1 MSQPLGHITVAA
13 PVLLALVR
21 AALRETPG
29 VVRLADVPS
38 AQEKTPLFAGPG
50 AAVVI
55 GATGVHVTCAIVAEQ
70 GVRLAQVAATARAAV
85 AMALRELAGVDVATV
100 DVSVA
105 DVVAV
110 EKTRD
115 HG

>member
-1 MSQPLGHITVAA
+1 MSQPLGHVTVAT

-38 AQEKTPLFAGPG
+38 VQGNTLVFTGPG
-50 AAVVI
+50 AAVAI
-55 GATGVHVTCAIVAEQ
+55 GATGVHVTCALVVAP
-70 GVRLAQVAATARAAV
+70 GVRLVQVAATAQAAI
-85 AMALRELAGVDVATV
+85 AAALRELAGVDVAAVDISIV
-100 DVSVA
+100 DVA
-105 DVVAV
+105 AI

>member
-1 MSQPLGHITVAA
+1 MSQSLGHITVAA

-29 VVRLADVPS
+29 VVRLADVPP
-38 AQEKTPLFAGPG
+38 AQGETSLFASPG
-50 AAVVI
+50 AAVAL
-55 GATGVHVTCAIVAEQ
+55 GATGVYVSCAIVAAQ
-70 GVRLAQVAATARAAV
+70 GARLAQVAATAQAAV
-85 AMALRELAGVDVATV
+85 AMALRELAGVDVAAV